1 MNLRKFCLSKI
12 QNSNLFSFL
21 LRLENTINLMFS
33 AISETSKGSDQDDM
47 MFQME
52 ELSDSSSSSTQGYS
66 RGNILL
72 QRDNKT
78 WLLKRLI
85 D

>member
-1 MNLRKFCLSKI
+1 
-12 QNSNLFSFL
+12 
-21 LRLENTINLMFS
+21 MFS

-72 QRDNKT
+72 QTDYST
-78 WLLKRLI
+78 GLLKGKYFTTKRL
-85 D
+85 

>member
-1 MNLRKFCLSKI
+1 
-12 QNSNLFSFL
+12 
-21 LRLENTINLMFS
+21 MFS